1 MNKVCDNISVK
12 EVVCP
17 HMYEKYGDNAI
28 RFVDPMLIQVLDVIR
43 NKILKCPITINNGTW
58 KQRGFRCNICQLVAD
73 KTKAGKMYLSGHNL
87 GKAIDFSCKTYT
99 VQQVHDL
106 IKKNANLLPCK
117 IRLESPENAPTWN
130 HVDLMTYGQKDKVY
144 VFRA

>member
-1 MNKVCDNISVK
+1 MNKVCDNILVK
-12 EVVCP
+12 EIVCP

-28 RFVDPMLIQVLDVIR
+28 KFVDPMLIQVLDVIR
-43 NKILKCPITINNGTW
+43 NKILKCPITINNGVW

-87 GKAIDFSCKTYT
+87 GKAIDFSCKIYT

-117 IRLESPENAPTWN
+117 IRLESPLDASSWVHFDIMN
-130 HVDLMTYGQKDKVY
+130 YGQKDKVY

>member
-1 MNKVCDNISVK
+1 
-12 EVVCP
+12 
-17 HMYEKYGDNAI
+17 
-28 RFVDPMLIQVLDVIR
+28 
-43 NKILKCPITINNGTW
+43 
-58 KQRGFRCNICQLVAD
+58 VAD

-117 IRLESPENAPTWN
+117 IRLESPLDASSWV
-130 HVDLMTYGQKDKVY
+130 HFDIMTYGQKDKVY